1 MDDHV
6 TKLLD
11 LARGANAPA
20 GRTSLDDKT
29 GALVL
34 LGALIATG
42 APPAAYLETVHAALD
57 DGVSVDEIVD
67 TLTAV
72 SATVGTARVVS
83 ASRGL
88 SLALG
93 YDIDAALEGR

>member
-11 LARGANAPA
+11 LAHGVNTPP
-20 GRTSLDDKT
+20 GRTTLDEKT

-34 LGALIATG
+34 VSALIAMG
-42 APPAAYLETVHAALD
+42 APPAAYFDTVRSALD
-57 DGVSVDEIVD
+57 HGVSVEEIVD
-67 TLTAV
+67 TLIAV

-88 SLALG
+88 SVALG